1 MSTDRTDEDQPA
13 GNDTIDAV
21 GQQLDAGHATF
32 VIEEIL
38 VRTQDELNENLQAIR
53 RLLPYLSGL
62 YYTDCQRRY
71 AERELFR
78 LQSERLDLEAT
89 IRNALVMAPN
99 LLYRVDAIA
108 HI

>member
-1 MSTDRTDEDQPA
+1 MSADQADEDQPA

-21 GQQLDAGHATF
+21 GRQLDAGHATF

-38 VRTQDELNENLQAIR
+38 VRAQDELNGNLQAIR

-62 YYTDCQRRY
+62 YYTDRQRRY

-78 LQSERLDLEAT
+78 LQSERIGLEAI

-108 HI
+108 PI